1 LRALASGIS
10 FAVPVSDPSRLPS
23 SDDGLEELGDEVIIA
38 QETEAHSPQPR
49 VQVATDQPSIMIS
62 EPQGGHR
69 KRMPTLRTRNE
80 KTVII
85 RDRKQLEQMRRAVHK
100 QKKAKPAI
108 EPRTLYW
115 LGAAALASL
124 ALGTLIA
131 FIVDSRNAALPAA
144 LPHTAETVT
153 APRTGTAPI
162 EEVTPSSPKPRR
174 SDAP

>member
-1 LRALASGIS
+1 
-10 FAVPVSDPSRLPS
+10 VSDPSRLPS

-62 EPQGGHR
+62 EPQPGPR
-69 KRMPTLRTRNE
+69 KRVRTRNE
-80 KTVII
+80 QTVVI

-100 QKKAKPAI
+100 QKAKPPLI
-108 EPRTLYW
+108 ETRTLYL

-131 FIVDSRNAALPAA
+131 FIVDSRSAALPASV
-144 LPHTAETVT
+144 PHTAETVQV
-153 APRTGTAPI
+153 PGKGTRAPI